1 MKIYLA
7 KEGYLLIKDRAIIMD
22 KDNTISVSIEGTV
35 SKILIRLNYKKRTMI
50 KGKRRH
56 SWYIEISTFNISYE
70 DMASETFRT
79 LEQLRNL
86 KDYVLLYY
94 NNEVYKCLIEGES
107 FEYSSEY
114 SQVLLDDL
122 YKGSISLEE
131 TIEKE
136 DN

>member
-1 MKIYLA
+1 M
-7 KEGYLLIKDRAIIMD
+7 IKDRAIIMD
-22 KDNTISVSIEGTV
+22 KDSTISMSIEGTITR
-35 SKILIRLNYKKRTMI
+35 KPIRLNYKKRTMI

-56 SWYIEISTFNISYE
+56 SWYIEVSTFNISYE
-70 DMASETFRT
+70 DMPSETFRM
-79 LEQLRNL
+79 LEQLRNVR
-86 KDYVLLYY
+86 DYVLLYY
-94 NNEVYKCLIEGES
+94 NNEVYKCLIEGDS

-131 TIEKE
+131 TIEEEE

>member
-1 MKIYLA
+1 M
-7 KEGYLLIKDRAIIMD
+7 IKDRAIIMD
-22 KDNTISVSIEGTV
+22 KDSMVSMSIDGTISKKS
-35 SKILIRLNYKKRTMI
+35 IRLNYKKRTMI

-56 SWYIEISTFNISYE
+56 NWYIEVSTFNISYE
-70 DMASETFRT
+70 DMPSESFRI
-79 LEQLRNL
+79 LEQLRNV
-86 KDYVLLYY
+86 KDYVLFYY

-114 SQVLLDDL
+114 SQALLDDL

-131 TIEKE
+131 TIEEE